1 MFLVDLKK
9 LCEDSHTISKEK
21 GWLDTERSYA
31 GLTDLMHSELAEAL
45 EDYRNNRALDEIYY
59 EVKCKIDDPGNLA
72 AGKVEYKHPQMSEAE
87 LEEFKKRPDV
97 EGLSAKPCG
106 IPIELADFVIRIAQ
120 HCGTEGWDL
129 AGVVE
134 YKNTLTRRLGWGDFE
149 EMIAWAHTFISR
161 SFQASKE
168 QRLMSVSGLAA
179 SNTTNE
185 ALTELA
191 NAYLVIYD
199 FCAAPVGPNQPR
211 VDLPKAIALKEAY
224 NRTRPHRHGGKK
236 I

>member
-1 MFLVDLKK
+1 MFLLDLNK
-9 LCEDSHTISKEK
+9 LCTDSHIISKEK

-45 EDYRNNRALDEIYY
+45 EDYRNNRPLDEIYY
-59 EVKCKIDDPGNLA
+59 EAVLKGENGEENKKVILQSGELL
-72 AGKVEYKHPQMSEAE
+72 GKSYVGQP
-87 LEEFKKRPDV
+87 
-97 EGLSAKPCG
+97 KPCG
-106 IPIELADFVIRIAQ
+106 IPVELADFVIRLAQ

-134 YKNTLTRRLGWGDFE
+134 YKNSLTRRLGWGDFE
-149 EMIAWAHTFISR
+149 EMLAWAHTFISR
-161 SFQASKE
+161 SFLASKE

-199 FCAAPVGPNQPR
+199 FCAAPVGPNKPR
-211 VDLPKAIALKEAY
+211 IDLPKAIAEKEAY